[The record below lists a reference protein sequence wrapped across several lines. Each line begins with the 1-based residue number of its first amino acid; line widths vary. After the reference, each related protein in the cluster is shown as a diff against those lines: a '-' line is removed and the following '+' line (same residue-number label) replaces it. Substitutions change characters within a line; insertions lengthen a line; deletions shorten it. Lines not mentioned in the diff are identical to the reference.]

1 MANRQFWLQF
11 PPKPVAQ
18 LKDTIQTL
26 ILSARDSGSLYPLTV
41 AATHQENYATIP
53 NYVERELRY
62 MDAGERGPKAPT
74 LGHKGIPGY
83 Q

>member
-1 MANRQFWLQF
+1 MLRRIKA
-11 PPKPVAQ
+11 KKA
-18 LKDTIQTL
+18 
-26 ILSARDSGSLYPLTV
+26 
-41 AATHQENYATIP
+41 NYATIA
-53 NYVERELRY
+53 NYLERELRY

>member
-1 MANRQFWLQF
+1 M
-11 PPKPVAQ
+11 
-18 LKDTIQTL
+18 
-26 ILSARDSGSLYPLTV
+26 
-41 AATHQENYATIP
+41 HQGNYATIP
-53 NYVERELRY
+53 NYLERELRY